1 MELGRLNSLAEGMKR
16 LHYIYAAAPLAL
28 ALNNVPLLL
37 SGACQLAAAAALALG
52 LWAVMW
58 MRLYTNGKLRPEFSL
73 LAVLPQA
80 VFYGLR
86 FLQQQS
92 PEAAAPFATPFW
104 ANLYFFLWCAAAFV
118 GLRALFAAPAEEQ
131 LPAKRDPLFLFM
143 AILTVAFCFASWA
156 GSTATLFPLSST

>member
-1 MELGRLNSLAEGMKR
+1 MKR
-16 LHYIYAAAPLAL
+16 LHYIYASAPLAL

-52 LWAVMW
+52 LWAVVW

-80 VFYGLR
+80 AFYGLR
-86 FLQQQS
+86 TLQAQS

-118 GLRALFAAPAEEQ
+118 GLRALYAAPSEEQ
-131 LPAKRDPLFLFM
+131 LPATRDPLFLIM
-143 AILTVAFCFASWA
+143 SILTVAFCFAAWA
-156 GSTATLFPLSST
+156 GTTASLFPLSSS

>member
-1 MELGRLNSLAEGMKR
+1 MKR
-16 LHYIYAAAPLAL
+16 LHYIYASAPLAL

-52 LWAVMW
+52 LWAVVW
-58 MRLYTNGKLRPEFSL
+58 MRLYTNRKLRPEFSL
-73 LAVLPQA
+73 LTVLPQS

-86 FLQQQS
+86 ALQEQS
-92 PEAAAPFATPFW
+92 PEAAAPFAAPFW
-104 ANLYFFLWCAAAFV
+104 SNLYFFLWCAAAFV
-118 GLRALFAAPAEEQ
+118 ALRALFASPSEEK

-156 GSTATLFPLSST
+156 GSVTSLFPLSTT